1 MPECRT
7 LRHATAADLVF
18 ADPAFMVNLS
28 GEDRSRRMFHHHAA
42 ERRMKEN
49 QK

>member
-7 LRHATAADLVF
+7 LRHATAADL
-18 ADPAFMVNLS
+18 AFMVNLS

-49 QK
+49 QE